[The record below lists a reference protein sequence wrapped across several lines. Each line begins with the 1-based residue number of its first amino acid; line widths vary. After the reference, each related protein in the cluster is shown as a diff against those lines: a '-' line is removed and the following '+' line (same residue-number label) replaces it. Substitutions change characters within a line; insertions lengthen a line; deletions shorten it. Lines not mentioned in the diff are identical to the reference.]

1 MRKPKEA
8 KPEEDLSRNPRQ
20 LSVKT
25 HCGTAASAPL
35 PHGGAAWGD
44 ASEATSWQFCDTKAE
59 AERGQR
65 EAEQRCE
72 EGPGDP
78 ASRCHRAMSLVETI
92 RLWQEGV
99 CAADGKEWRAA
110 LDAFMAVQHPPAKI
124 CFNIGCIHL
133 VLGQLAEAEE
143 AFTRSIGCDKHLAVA
158 YFQRGTV
165 FYRRQNHEKAIED
178 FKEALAQLRGN
189 QLIDYKILGLRY
201 RLFACEILY
210 NIALVFATLEDWKKA
225 EEHLTL
231 AMSMKSE
238 PQHNK
243 IDRAMEAILKQKV
256 CELVA
261 IPAGKLFRP
270 NEKQVAQLEKKDY
283 LGKAMVVAS
292 VVDKDD
298 FSGFAPLQPQAT
310 GPPPRPK
317 TPEIL
322 RALEGQPHRVL
333 YEFIPETS
341 EELQVLPGN
350 IVFVLKKEKDNWATV
365 MFNGKQQTFAAH
377 GLSWSQ
383 GRDKLSYILQQRVAS
398 LPRNPHSSLLPLQKG
413 IVPCNFLEPMELQNK
428 PHIQEENSPEAKIP
442 EPPSS
447 SAPEKPRRPAP
458 DHAPVT
464 PAQLR
469 EAAKEPE
476 AAGPGPHVLK
486 VHHKYTVALQVE
498 PGLSYRELLDL
509 VCKKLELQP
518 EHTELRYK
526 PAESQALVT
535 LSTENLGQAW
545 SQSKDSCLTVW
556 CDITE
561 GEGFLPD
568 SKPEE
573 SPQKAMLEETGLTQ
587 VVAQYNYEATQPE
600 DLEFQAGDVILV
612 LSKVNEDWLEGQ
624 CNGKIGIFPSAFV
637 QKPDAEDPEM

>member
-1 MRKPKEA
+1 
-8 KPEEDLSRNPRQ
+8 
-20 LSVKT
+20 
-25 HCGTAASAPL
+25 
-35 PHGGAAWGD
+35 
-44 ASEATSWQFCDTKAE
+44 
-59 AERGQR
+59 
-65 EAEQRCE
+65 
-72 EGPGDP
+72 
-78 ASRCHRAMSLVETI
+78 MSLVKTI
-92 RLWQEGV
+92 QLWQEGV
-99 CAADGKEWRAA
+99 CAADRKEWKAA
-110 LDAFMAVQHPPAKI
+110 LDAFMAVENPPAKI

-133 VLGQLAEAEE
+133 VLGKLAEAEE
-143 AFTRSIGCDKHLAVA
+143 AFTQSIGCDKHLAVA

-165 FYRRQNHEKAIED
+165 FYRRQNHEKAIKD

-210 NIALVFATLEDWKKA
+210 NIALVYATMEDWKKA

-243 IDRAMEAILKQKV
+243 IDRAMEAILRCDFSVLQKQKL

-261 IPAGKLFRP
+261 VPAGKLFRP

-298 FSGFAPLQPQAT
+298 FSGFAPLQPQAS

-322 RALEGQPHRVL
+322 RALKGQPHRVL
-333 YEFIPETS
+333 YEFIPETT

-365 MFNGKQQTFAAH
+365 MFNGK
-377 GLSWSQ
+377 
-383 GRDKLSYILQQRVAS
+383 
-398 LPRNPHSSLLPLQKG
+398 KG
-413 IVPCNFLEPMELQNK
+413 IVPCNYLEPVELQNK
-428 PHIQEENSPEAKIP
+428 LHIQEEIPLEAEIP
-442 EPPSS
+442 ESPSS
-447 SAPEKPRRPAP
+447 TAPEKPRRPAP
-458 DHAPVT
+458 VYHPQEA
-464 PAQLR
+464 
-469 EAAKEPE
+469 EAAISS
-476 AAGPGPHVLK
+476 PHILK
-486 VHHKYTVALQVE
+486 VHYKYTVALQGK
-498 PGLSYRELLDL
+498 PGASYTELLDM

-518 EHTELRYK
+518 EHTQLRYR
-526 PAESQALVT
+526 PAESQALVV
-535 LSTENLGQAW
+535 LSAENLEAAW
-545 SQSKDSCLTVW
+545 SWSKDNCLTVW

-561 GEGFLPD
+561 GEGFIPD

-573 SPQKAMLEETGLTQ
+573 SPQEATPEETGPTQ

-612 LSKVNEDWLEGQ
+612 LSKGN
-624 CNGKIGIFPSAFV
+624 
-637 QKPDAEDPEM
+637 

>member
-1 MRKPKEA
+1 
-8 KPEEDLSRNPRQ
+8 
-20 LSVKT
+20 
-25 HCGTAASAPL
+25 
-35 PHGGAAWGD
+35 
-44 ASEATSWQFCDTKAE
+44 
-59 AERGQR
+59 
-65 EAEQRCE
+65 
-72 EGPGDP
+72 
-78 ASRCHRAMSLVETI
+78 MSLVETI

-99 CAADGKEWRAA
+99 CAADRKEWRAA
-110 LDAFMAVQHPPAKI
+110 LGAFTAVQNPPAKI
-124 CFNIGCIHL
+124 CFNIGCLPFLPPLCPIPTYM
-133 VLGQLAEAEE
+133 Q

-210 NIALVFATLEDWKKA
+210 NIALVYATTEDWKKA
-225 EEHLTL
+225 EEHLTR
-231 AMSMKSE
+231 AMTMKSE
-238 PQHNK
+238 LQHNK
-243 IDRAMEAILKQKV
+243 IDRAMEAILKQKI

-261 IPAGKLFRP
+261 MPAGKLFRP

-298 FSGFAPLQPQAT
+298 FSGFAPLQPQAS

-322 RALEGQPHRVL
+322 RALEGQPHRIL
-333 YEFIPETS
+333 YEFIPETA

-365 MFNGKQQTFAAH
+365 MFNGK
-377 GLSWSQ
+377 
-383 GRDKLSYILQQRVAS
+383 
-398 LPRNPHSSLLPLQKG
+398 KG
-413 IVPCNFLEPMELQNK
+413 IVPCNYLEPVELQNK
-428 PHIQEENSPEAKIP
+428 LHTQEQTPLETEIP
-442 EPPSS
+442 ESPSS
-447 SAPEKPRRPAP
+447 AAPEKPRRL
-458 DHAPVT
+458 APVYHLQET
-464 PAQLR
+464 
-469 EAAKEPE
+469 EAAISS
-476 AAGPGPHVLK
+476 PHILK
-486 VHHKYTVALQVE
+486 VHYKYTVALQVE
-498 PGLSYRELLDL
+498 PGLSYVELLDL

-518 EHTELRYK
+518 EHTQLRYK
-526 PAESQALVT
+526 PVETQVLVT
-535 LSTENLGQAW
+535 LSTENLEAAW
-545 SQSKDSCLTVW
+545 SQSKDNCLTVW

-573 SPQKAMLEETGLTQ
+573 LLQEATPEETGPTQ

-600 DLEFQAGDVILV
+600 DLEFQAGDMILV

-624 CNGKIGIFPSAFV
+624 
-637 QKPDAEDPEM
+637 

>member
-1 MRKPKEA
+1 
-8 KPEEDLSRNPRQ
+8 
-20 LSVKT
+20 
-25 HCGTAASAPL
+25 
-35 PHGGAAWGD
+35 
-44 ASEATSWQFCDTKAE
+44 
-59 AERGQR
+59 
-65 EAEQRCE
+65 
-72 EGPGDP
+72 
-78 ASRCHRAMSLVETI
+78 MSLVETI

-99 CAADGKEWRAA
+99 CAADRKDWSAA
-110 LDAFMAVQHPPAKI
+110 LDAFTAVQNPPAKI

-133 VLGQLAEAEE
+133 VLGKLAEAEE

-165 FYRRQNHEKAIED
+165 FYRRQNNGKAIED

-210 NIALVFATLEDWKKA
+210 NIALVFATTGNWEKA

-243 IDRAMEAILKQKV
+243 IDRAMEAILKQKL

-261 IPAGKLFRP
+261 IPVGKLFRP

-292 VVDKDD
+292 VVDKDN
-298 FSGFAPLQPQAT
+298 FSGFAPLQPQT
-310 GPPPRPK
+310 SGPPPRPK

-322 RALEGQPHRVL
+322 RALQGQPHRVM
-333 YEFIPETS
+333 YEFIPETA

-365 MFNGKQQTFAAH
+365 MFNGK
-377 GLSWSQ
+377 
-383 GRDKLSYILQQRVAS
+383 
-398 LPRNPHSSLLPLQKG
+398 KG
-413 IVPCNFLEPMELQNK
+413 IVPCNFLEPVELHNK
-428 PHIQEENSPEAKIP
+428 LHIQEETPVEEEMPESPT
-442 EPPSS
+442 ST
-447 SAPEKPRRPAP
+447 APEKPRRPAP
-458 DHAPVT
+458 GQNRRSSPQEAEPPV
-464 PAQLR
+464 PS
-469 EAAKEPE
+469 
-476 AAGPGPHVLK
+476 PHILK
-486 VHHKYTVALQVE
+486 VHYKYTVALRVQ
-498 PGLSYRELLDL
+498 PGLSYPELLDL
-509 VCKKLELQP
+509 VCRKLELQP
-518 EHTELRYK
+518 QHTELRYK
-526 PAESQALVT
+526 PAESQELVT
-535 LSTENLGQAW
+535 LTAKNLDAAW
-545 SQSKDSCLTVW
+545 SQSKDNCLTAW
-556 CDITE
+556 CDLTE

-573 SPQKAMLEETGLTQ
+573 SPQEAPPKEMGPTQ
-587 VVAQYNYEATQPE
+587 VVAQYSYEATQPE

-624 CNGKIGIFPSAFV
+624 CNGKTGIFPSAFI
-637 QKPDAEDPEM
+637 QH

>member
-1 MRKPKEA
+1 
-8 KPEEDLSRNPRQ
+8 
-20 LSVKT
+20 
-25 HCGTAASAPL
+25 
-35 PHGGAAWGD
+35 
-44 ASEATSWQFCDTKAE
+44 
-59 AERGQR
+59 
-65 EAEQRCE
+65 
-72 EGPGDP
+72 
-78 ASRCHRAMSLVETI
+78 MSLVETI

-110 LDAFMAVQHPPAKI
+110 LDAFTAIQNPSAKI

-133 VLGQLAEAEE
+133 VLGKLAEAEE
-143 AFTRSIGCDKHLAVA
+143 AFTRSISCDKHLAVA

-165 FYRRQNHEKAIED
+165 SYQRQNHEKAIED

-210 NIALVFATLEDWKKA
+210 NIALVYSTMENWKKA

-261 IPAGKLFRP
+261 VPTGKLFRP

-298 FSGFAPLQPQAT
+298 FSGFAPLQPQAS
-310 GPPPRPK
+310 GPPPRLK

-322 RALEGQPHRVL
+322 RALKGQPHRVL
-333 YEFIPETS
+333 YEFIPETA

-350 IVFVLKKEKDNWATV
+350 IVFVLNKEKDNWATV
-365 MFNGKQQTFAAH
+365 MFNGK
-377 GLSWSQ
+377 
-383 GRDKLSYILQQRVAS
+383 
-398 LPRNPHSSLLPLQKG
+398 KG
-413 IVPCNFLEPMELQNK
+413 IVPCNYLEPMELQNQ
-428 PHIQEENSPEAKIP
+428 PHIQEEISLEDEIP

-458 DHAPVT
+458 DYVPATVT
-464 PAQLR
+464 QPR
-469 EAAKEPE
+469 EAAKEAE
-476 AAGPGPHVLK
+476 AAVSSPHILK
-486 VHHKYTVALQVE
+486 VHYKYTVALQVK
-498 PGLSYRELLDL
+498 PGLSYTELLDL

-518 EHTELRYK
+518 QHTQLRYK

-535 LSTENLGQAW
+535 LSTENLEAAW
-545 SQSKDSCLTVW
+545 SQSKDNCLTVW
-556 CDITE
+556 CNITE

-573 SPQKAMLEETGLTQ
+573 SPQEATPKELGPTQ
-587 VVAQYNYEATQPE
+587 VIAQYSYEATQPE

-637 QKPDAEDPEM
+637 QKSNTEDPES

>member
-1 MRKPKEA
+1 
-8 KPEEDLSRNPRQ
+8 
-20 LSVKT
+20 
-25 HCGTAASAPL
+25 
-35 PHGGAAWGD
+35 
-44 ASEATSWQFCDTKAE
+44 
-59 AERGQR
+59 
-65 EAEQRCE
+65 
-72 EGPGDP
+72 
-78 ASRCHRAMSLVETI
+78 MSLVETI

-99 CAADGKEWRAA
+99 CAADRKEWSAA
-110 LDAFMAVQHPPAKI
+110 LDAFTGVQNPPAKI

-133 VLGQLAEAEE
+133 VLGRLAEAEE

-165 FYRRQNHEKAIED
+165 FYRRQNHGMAIED

-210 NIALVFATLEDWKKA
+210 NIALVYATTENWKKA

-231 AMSMKSE
+231 AVSMKSE

-243 IDRAMEAILKQKV
+243 IDRAMEAILKQKL

-283 LGKAMVVAS
+283 LGKATVVAS

-298 FSGFAPLQPQAT
+298 FSGFAPLQPQAS

-322 RALEGQPHRVL
+322 RALRGQPHRVM
-333 YEFIPETS
+333 YEFIPETA

-365 MFNGKQQTFAAH
+365 MFNGK
-377 GLSWSQ
+377 
-383 GRDKLSYILQQRVAS
+383 
-398 LPRNPHSSLLPLQKG
+398 KG
-413 IVPCNFLEPMELQNK
+413 IVPCNFLEPVELKNK
-428 PHIQEENSPEAKIP
+428 LQIQHCFLPMAQEETPEEDETPESPT
-442 EPPSS
+442 STV
-447 SAPEKPRRPAP
+447 PEKPRRPAP
-458 DHAPVT
+458 GQRGELKGWGHRVT
-464 PAQLR
+464 PA
-469 EAAKEPE
+469 AALS
-476 AAGPGPHVLK
+476 PHILK
-486 VHHKYTVALQVE
+486 VHYKFTVALRVH
-498 PGLSYRELLDL
+498 PGLSYRELLEL

-526 PAESQALVT
+526 AVESQELVT
-535 LSTENLGQAW
+535 LSAENLKAAW
-545 SQSKDSCLTVW
+545 SQSKDNCLTVW
-556 CDITE
+556 CDGTE
-561 GEGFLPD
+561 GQGFVAD

-573 SPQKAMLEETGLTQ
+573 SLQEVTGPTH

-612 LSKVNEDWLEGQ
+612 LSKVNEDWFEGQ
-624 CNGKIGIFPSAFV
+624 CKGRTGIFPSAFV
-637 QKPDAEDPEM
+637 Q

>member
-1 MRKPKEA
+1 
-8 KPEEDLSRNPRQ
+8 
-20 LSVKT
+20 
-25 HCGTAASAPL
+25 
-35 PHGGAAWGD
+35 
-44 ASEATSWQFCDTKAE
+44 
-59 AERGQR
+59 
-65 EAEQRCE
+65 
-72 EGPGDP
+72 
-78 ASRCHRAMSLVETI
+78 MSLVETI

-99 CAADGKEWRAA
+99 CAADKKEWGTA
-110 LDAFMAVQHPPAKI
+110 LDAFTAVQNPPAKI

-133 VLGQLAEAEE
+133 VLGKLAEAEE

-158 YFQRGTV
+158 YFQRGIV
-165 FYRRQNHEKAIED
+165 FYQRQNHEKAIED

-189 QLIDYKILGLRY
+189 QLIDYKILGLRHK
-201 RLFACEILY
+201 LFACEILY
-210 NIALVFATLEDWKKA
+210 NIGLVYATIEDWKKA

-231 AMSMKSE
+231 AMRMKSE

-243 IDRAMEAILKQKV
+243 IDRAMEAILHCDFSVLQKQKL
-256 CELVA
+256 CDLVA
-261 IPAGKLFRP
+261 IPTGKLFRP

-298 FSGFAPLQPQAT
+298 FSGFAPLQPQAS

-333 YEFIPETS
+333 YEFIPETA
-341 EELQVLPGN
+341 EELPVLPGN

-365 MFNGKQQTFAAH
+365 MFNGK
-377 GLSWSQ
+377 
-383 GRDKLSYILQQRVAS
+383 
-398 LPRNPHSSLLPLQKG
+398 KG

-428 PHIQEENSPEAKIP
+428 LHTQEETPPEAEIP

-447 SAPEKPRRPAP
+447 PAPEKPRRPAP
-458 DHAPVT
+458 AYCT
-464 PAQLR
+464 Q
-469 EAAKEPE
+469 EARAVVSS
-476 AAGPGPHVLK
+476 PHILK
-486 VHHKYTVALQVE
+486 VHYKYTVALQVE
-498 PGLSYRELLDL
+498 PGFSYTELLNL
-509 VCKKLELQP
+509 VCNKLELQP
-518 EHTELRYK
+518 EHTQLRYK
-526 PAESQALVT
+526 PRDSQVLVT
-535 LSTENLGQAW
+535 LSMENLEVAW
-545 SQSKDSCLTVW
+545 SQSKDNCLTVW
-556 CDITE
+556 CEITE
-561 GEGFLPD
+561 GEGFLLD

-573 SPQKAMLEETGLTQ
+573 SPQEETPEEMGPSQ

-637 QKPDAEDPEM
+637 QN

>member
-1 MRKPKEA
+1 
-8 KPEEDLSRNPRQ
+8 
-20 LSVKT
+20 
-25 HCGTAASAPL
+25 
-35 PHGGAAWGD
+35 
-44 ASEATSWQFCDTKAE
+44 
-59 AERGQR
+59 
-65 EAEQRCE
+65 
-72 EGPGDP
+72 
-78 ASRCHRAMSLVETI
+78 MSLVETI

-99 CAADGKEWRAA
+99 CAADGKEWKAA
-110 LDAFMAVQHPPAKI
+110 LDTFTAVQNPPAKI

-133 VLGQLAEAEE
+133 VLGKLAEAEE
-143 AFTRSIGCDKHLAVA
+143 AFTRSISCDKHLAVA

-165 FYRRQNHEKAIED
+165 HEKAIED

-210 NIALVFATLEDWKKA
+210 NIALVYATLEDWKKA

-231 AMSMKSE
+231 AMSLKSE

-243 IDRAMEAILKQKV
+243 IDRAMQAILKQKL

-298 FSGFAPLQPQAT
+298 FSGFAPLQPQIKQLPDPSTA
-310 GPPPRPK
+310 PAPS
-317 TPEIL
+317 
-322 RALEGQPHRVL
+322 ALKGQPHRVL
-333 YEFIPETS
+333 YEFVPETA

-365 MFNGKQQTFAAH
+365 MFNGK
-377 GLSWSQ
+377 
-383 GRDKLSYILQQRVAS
+383 
-398 LPRNPHSSLLPLQKG
+398 KG
-413 IVPCNFLEPMELQNK
+413 IVPCNYLEPVES
-428 PHIQEENSPEAKIP
+428 PHIHPPPVLGLPAGTVPATPSPSLVLLAHGHLNMSSETCKIR
-442 EPPSS
+442 
-447 SAPEKPRRPAP
+447 ADAVLM
-458 DHAPVT
+458 D
-464 PAQLR
+464 
-469 EAAKEPE
+469 EAAVSSPRI
-476 AAGPGPHVLK
+476 LK
-486 VHHKYTVALQVE
+486 VHYKYTIALQVE
-498 PGLSYRELLDL
+498 PGLSYTELLDL

-518 EHTELRYK
+518 KHTQLRYK

-535 LSTENLGQAW
+535 LSAENLEAAW
-545 SQSKDSCLTVW
+545 SQSKDNCLTVW
-556 CDITE
+556 CDMTE
-561 GEGFLPD
+561 VSDKGFLPD

-573 SPQKAMLEETGLTQ
+573 LLPQEATVEETGTTQ
-587 VVAQYNYEATQPE
+587 VVAQYDYEATQPE

-612 LSKVNEDWLEGQ
+612 LSQVNEDWLEGQ

-637 QKPDAEDPEM
+637 QKSNTKDPEM

>member
-1 MRKPKEA
+1 
-8 KPEEDLSRNPRQ
+8 
-20 LSVKT
+20 
-25 HCGTAASAPL
+25 
-35 PHGGAAWGD
+35 
-44 ASEATSWQFCDTKAE
+44 
-59 AERGQR
+59 
-65 EAEQRCE
+65 
-72 EGPGDP
+72 
-78 ASRCHRAMSLVETI
+78 MSLVETI

-99 CAADGKEWRAA
+99 CAADRKEWRAA
-110 LDAFMAVQHPPAKI
+110 LDAFTAVQNPPAKI
-124 CFNIGCIHL
+124 CFNIGCLHL
-133 VLGQLAEAEE
+133 VLGKLAEAEE

-165 FYRRQNHEKAIED
+165 FYRRQNHEKAIKD

-189 QLIDYKILGLRY
+189 QLIDYKILGLRHK
-201 RLFACEILY
+201 LFACEILY
-210 NIALVFATLEDWKKA
+210 NIGLVYATIEDWKKA
-225 EEHLTL
+225 EEHLAL

-238 PQHNK
+238 PQHSK
-243 IDRAMEAILKQKV
+243 IDRAMEAILRCDFSVLQKQKL
-256 CELVA
+256 CDLVA
-261 IPAGKLFRP
+261 IPTGKLFRP

-283 LGKAMVVAS
+283 LGKATVVAS

-298 FSGFAPLQPQAT
+298 FSGFAPLQPQAS

-333 YEFIPETS
+333 YEFIPETA

-365 MFNGKQQTFAAH
+365 MFNGK
-377 GLSWSQ
+377 
-383 GRDKLSYILQQRVAS
+383 
-398 LPRNPHSSLLPLQKG
+398 KG

-428 PHIQEENSPEAKIP
+428 LHIQEETPLEAEIP

-447 SAPEKPRRPAP
+447 PAPEKPRRPAP
-458 DHAPVT
+458 GQARDQQVIRT
-464 PAQLR
+464 QPAISI
-469 EAAKEPE
+469 
-476 AAGPGPHVLK
+476 PHILK
-486 VHHKYTVALQVE
+486 VHYKYTVALQVE
-498 PGLSYRELLDL
+498 PGLSYKELLDL

-518 EHTELRYK
+518 KHTELSYK
-526 PAESQALVT
+526 PGDSQALVT
-535 LSTENLGQAW
+535 LSTENLKAAW
-545 SQSKDSCLTVW
+545 SQSKDNCLTVW
-556 CDITE
+556 CETTE
-561 GEGFLPD
+561 GKGFLLD

-573 SPQKAMLEETGLTQ
+573 PPQGATPEETGPNQ

-637 QKPDAEDPEM
+637 QN

>member
-1 MRKPKEA
+1 
-8 KPEEDLSRNPRQ
+8 
-20 LSVKT
+20 
-25 HCGTAASAPL
+25 
-35 PHGGAAWGD
+35 
-44 ASEATSWQFCDTKAE
+44 
-59 AERGQR
+59 
-65 EAEQRCE
+65 
-72 EGPGDP
+72 
-78 ASRCHRAMSLVETI
+78 MSLVETI
-92 RLWQEGV
+92 RLWQQGV
-99 CAADGKEWRAA
+99 CAADRKEWSAA
-110 LDAFMAVQHPPAKI
+110 LDAFTAVQNPPAKI

-133 VLGQLAEAEE
+133 VLGKLAEAEE

-165 FYRRQNHEKAIED
+165 FYRRQNHGKAIED

-189 QLIDYKILGLRY
+189 QLIDYKILGLHY

-210 NIALVFATLEDWKKA
+210 NIALVYATTENWEKA

-243 IDRAMEAILKQKV
+243 INRAMEAILKQKL

-283 LGKAMVVAS
+283 LGKATVVAS

-298 FSGFAPLQPQAT
+298 FSGFAPLQPQAS

-322 RALEGQPHRVL
+322 RALRGQPHRVM
-333 YEFIPETS
+333 YEFIPETA

-365 MFNGKQQTFAAH
+365 MFNGK
-377 GLSWSQ
+377 
-383 GRDKLSYILQQRVAS
+383 
-398 LPRNPHSSLLPLQKG
+398 KG
-413 IVPCNFLEPMELQNK
+413 IVPCNFLEPVELQNK
-428 PHIQEENSPEAKIP
+428 LYFQHYLLPMAQEETPVEAEISESATSTVPEQ
-442 EPPSS
+442 
-447 SAPEKPRRPAP
+447 PRRLAP
-458 DHAPVT
+458 GQCAELKGWGAHAVSS
-464 PAQLR
+464 
-469 EAAKEPE
+469 
-476 AAGPGPHVLK
+476 PHVLK
-486 VHHKYTVALQVE
+486 VHYKYTIALRVD
-498 PGLSYRELLDL
+498 PGLSYRELLEL

-526 PAESQALVT
+526 PVEGQELVT
-535 LSTENLGQAW
+535 LSAENVETAW
-545 SQSKDSCLTVW
+545 SQSKDNCLTVW
-556 CDITE
+556 CNGTE
-561 GEGFLPD
+561 GEGFVQD

-573 SPQKAMLEETGLTQ
+573 SQQEATPGEMAPIH
-587 VVAQYNYEATQPE
+587 VVAQYSYEATQPE

-612 LSKVNEDWLEGQ
+612 LSKVNEDWFEGK
-624 CNGKIGIFPSAFV
+624 CKGKTGIFPSAFIQQPTPREV
-637 QKPDAEDPEM
+637 ISEELEV

>member
-1 MRKPKEA
+1 
-8 KPEEDLSRNPRQ
+8 
-20 LSVKT
+20 
-25 HCGTAASAPL
+25 
-35 PHGGAAWGD
+35 
-44 ASEATSWQFCDTKAE
+44 
-59 AERGQR
+59 
-65 EAEQRCE
+65 
-72 EGPGDP
+72 
-78 ASRCHRAMSLVETI
+78 MSLVETI

-110 LDAFMAVQHPPAKI
+110 LDAFTAVQNPPAKI

-133 VLGQLAEAEE
+133 VLGKLAEAEE
-143 AFTRSIGCDKHLAVA
+143 AFTRSISCDKHLAVA

-210 NIALVFATLEDWKKA
+210 NIALVYATMEDWTKA

-231 AMSMKSE
+231 AMSTKSE

-243 IDRAMEAILKQKV
+243 VDRAMEAILSADFSVLQKQKLY
-256 CELVA
+256 ELVA

-298 FSGFAPLQPQAT
+298 FSGFAPLQPQAS

-317 TPEIL
+317 NPEIL

-333 YEFIPETS
+333 YEFIPETT
-341 EELQVLPGN
+341 EELPVLPGN

-365 MFNGKQQTFAAH
+365 MFNGK
-377 GLSWSQ
+377 
-383 GRDKLSYILQQRVAS
+383 
-398 LPRNPHSSLLPLQKG
+398 KG
-413 IVPCNFLEPMELQNK
+413 IVPCNYLEPMELQNK
-428 PHIQEENSPEAKIP
+428 PHIQEEVHLESEIP

-458 DHAPVT
+458 ADIACRPQE
-464 PAQLR
+464 A
-469 EAAKEPE
+469 EAAASSPRI
-476 AAGPGPHVLK
+476 LK
-486 VHHKYTVALQVE
+486 VHYKYTVALQLE
-498 PGLSYRELLDL
+498 PDLPYAELLDL
-509 VCKKLELQP
+509 VCKKLDLQP
-518 EHTELRYK
+518 EHTQLRYK
-526 PAESQALVT
+526 PAGSQALVV
-535 LSTENLGQAW
+535 LSAENLEAAW
-545 SQSKDSCLTVW
+545 SQSRDNSLTVW

-561 GEGFLPD
+561 GEGVLPD

-573 SPQKAMLEETGLTQ
+573 APQEAAPEETGPTQ
-587 VVAQYNYEATQPE
+587 VVAQYSYEATQPE
-600 DLEFQAGDVILV
+600 DLEFRAGDVILV

-637 QKPDAEDPEM
+637 Q

>member
-1 MRKPKEA
+1 
-8 KPEEDLSRNPRQ
+8 
-20 LSVKT
+20 
-25 HCGTAASAPL
+25 
-35 PHGGAAWGD
+35 
-44 ASEATSWQFCDTKAE
+44 
-59 AERGQR
+59 
-65 EAEQRCE
+65 
-72 EGPGDP
+72 
-78 ASRCHRAMSLVETI
+78 MSLVETI

-110 LDAFMAVQHPPAKI
+110 LDAFTAVQSPPAKI
-124 CFNIGCIHL
+124 CYNIGCIHL
-133 VLGQLAEAEE
+133 VLGKLAEAEE
-143 AFTRSIGCDKHLAVA
+143 AFTQSISCDKHLAVA

-165 FYRRQNHEKAIED
+165 FYRRQNHEMAVKD

-210 NIALVFATLEDWKKA
+210 NIALVYATMEDWKKA

-231 AMSMKSE
+231 AACMKSE

-243 IDRAMEAILKQKV
+243 IDRAMEAILKQKLY
-256 CELVA
+256 ELVA
-261 IPAGKLFRP
+261 IPPGKLFRP

-298 FSGFAPLQPQAT
+298 FSGFAPLQPQAS

-322 RALEGQPHRVL
+322 KALEGQPHRVL
-333 YEFIPETS
+333 YEFIPETT

-365 MFNGKQQTFAAH
+365 MFNGK
-377 GLSWSQ
+377 
-383 GRDKLSYILQQRVAS
+383 
-398 LPRNPHSSLLPLQKG
+398 KG
-413 IVPCNFLEPMELQNK
+413 IVPCNYLEPVELQNK
-428 PHIQEENSPEAKIP
+428 LHIQDEIPPEPEIP

-447 SAPEKPRRPAP
+447 IAPAKARRPAP
-458 DHAPVT
+458 DYVPVT
-464 PAQLR
+464 TTQPR
-469 EAAKEPE
+469 EAAMETKP
-476 AAGPGPHVLK
+476 APCILK
-486 VHHKYTVALQVE
+486 VHYKYTVAMQVQ
-498 PGLSYRELLDL
+498 PGLSYKELLNL

-518 EHTELRYK
+518 EHTQLRYK
-526 PAESQALVT
+526 PVGSEELVT
-535 LSTENLGQAW
+535 LSTGNLEAAW
-545 SQSKDSCLTVW
+545 SHSKDNCLTVW

-568 SKPEE
+568 SEPEE
-573 SPQKAMLEETGLTQ
+573 PQKATPEEMGPTQ

-637 QKPDAEDPEM
+637 QDCNTKDPEI

>member
-1 MRKPKEA
+1 
-8 KPEEDLSRNPRQ
+8 
-20 LSVKT
+20 
-25 HCGTAASAPL
+25 
-35 PHGGAAWGD
+35 
-44 ASEATSWQFCDTKAE
+44 
-59 AERGQR
+59 
-65 EAEQRCE
+65 
-72 EGPGDP
+72 
-78 ASRCHRAMSLVETI
+78 MSLVETI

-99 CAADGKEWRAA
+99 CAADRKEWSAA
-110 LDAFMAVQHPPAKI
+110 LDAFTGVQNPPAKI

-133 VLGQLAEAEE
+133 VLGRLAEAEE

-158 YFQRGTV
+158 YFQRGIV
-165 FYRRQNHEKAIED
+165 FYRRQNHGKAIED

-210 NIALVFATLEDWKKA
+210 NIALVYATTENWKKA

-238 PQHNK
+238 PQHKK
-243 IDRAMEAILKQKV
+243 IDRAMEAILKQKL
-256 CELVA
+256 CELVV

-298 FSGFAPLQPQAT
+298 FSGFAPLQPQAS

-317 TPEIL
+317 TPEVL
-322 RALEGQPHRVL
+322 RALRGQPHRVM
-333 YEFIPETS
+333 YEFIPETA

-365 MFNGKQQTFAAH
+365 MFNGK
-377 GLSWSQ
+377 
-383 GRDKLSYILQQRVAS
+383 
-398 LPRNPHSSLLPLQKG
+398 KG
-413 IVPCNFLEPMELQNK
+413 IVPCNFLEPVELKNK
-428 PHIQEENSPEAKIP
+428 LNIQEETPVEDETPESPT
-442 EPPSS
+442 STT
-447 SAPEKPRRPAP
+447 PEKPRRPAP
-458 DHAPVT
+458 GQRGELKGWGH
-464 PAQLR
+464 R
-469 EAAKEPE
+469 EAEPTVSS
-476 AAGPGPHVLK
+476 PHVLK
-486 VHHKYTVALQVE
+486 VHYIFTVALRAG
-498 PGLSYRELLDL
+498 PGLPYRELLEL

-526 PAESQALVT
+526 PAGSQELVT
-535 LSTENLGQAW
+535 LSAENLERAW
-545 SQSKDSCLTVW
+545 SQSKDNCLTVW
-556 CDITE
+556 CDGTE
-561 GEGFLPD
+561 GQGFVAD

-573 SPQKAMLEETGLTQ
+573 LLQEAMGPTH

-612 LSKVNEDWLEGQ
+612 LSKVNEDWFEGQ
-624 CNGKIGIFPSAFV
+624 CKGRTGIFPSAFV
-637 QKPDAEDPEM
+637 Q

>member
-1 MRKPKEA
+1 
-8 KPEEDLSRNPRQ
+8 
-20 LSVKT
+20 
-25 HCGTAASAPL
+25 
-35 PHGGAAWGD
+35 
-44 ASEATSWQFCDTKAE
+44 
-59 AERGQR
+59 
-65 EAEQRCE
+65 
-72 EGPGDP
+72 
-78 ASRCHRAMSLVETI
+78 MSLVETI

-99 CAADGKEWRAA
+99 CSADRREWRAA
-110 LDAFMAVQHPPAKI
+110 LEAFTAVQNPPAKI

-133 VLGQLAEAEE
+133 VLEKLAEAEE
-143 AFTRSIGCDKHLAVA
+143 AFTRSIGCDKHLAAA

-165 FYRRQNHEKAIED
+165 FYRRQNHVKAIED

-210 NIALVFATLEDWKKA
+210 NIALVYATMEDWKKA

-243 IDRAMEAILKQKV
+243 IDRAMEAILICDFSVLQKQKLY
-256 CELVA
+256 ELVA

-298 FSGFAPLQPQAT
+298 FSGFAPLQPQAS

-322 RALEGQPHRVL
+322 RALQGQPHRVL
-333 YEFIPETS
+333 YEFIPETA

-365 MFNGKQQTFAAH
+365 MFNGK
-377 GLSWSQ
+377 
-383 GRDKLSYILQQRVAS
+383 
-398 LPRNPHSSLLPLQKG
+398 KG
-413 IVPCNFLEPMELQNK
+413 IVPCNFLEPVELQNK
-428 PHIQEENSPEAKIP
+428 LHIQEETSLEAELPESPV
-442 EPPSS
+442 
-447 SAPEKPRRPAP
+447 SAVPEKPRRPAP
-458 DHAPVT
+458 GQRGGEA
-464 PAQLR
+464 
-469 EAAKEPE
+469 EAA
-476 AAGPGPHVLK
+476 AASPRILK
-486 VHHKYTVALQVE
+486 VHYKYTVALQVK
-498 PGLSYRELLDL
+498 PDLSYTELLDL

-518 EHTELRYK
+518 EHTQLRYK
-526 PAESQALVT
+526 PPESPALVT
-535 LSTENLGQAW
+535 LRAENLEAAW
-545 SQSKDSCLTVW
+545 SQSKDNCLTAW

-561 GEGFLPD
+561 GEGVLLD

-573 SPQKAMLEETGLTQ
+573 SLQEATLEEAELTQ

-637 QKPDAEDPEM
+637 QKSTTKHPE

>member
-1 MRKPKEA
+1 
-8 KPEEDLSRNPRQ
+8 
-20 LSVKT
+20 
-25 HCGTAASAPL
+25 
-35 PHGGAAWGD
+35 
-44 ASEATSWQFCDTKAE
+44 
-59 AERGQR
+59 
-65 EAEQRCE
+65 
-72 EGPGDP
+72 
-78 ASRCHRAMSLVETI
+78 MSLVETI

-99 CAADGKEWRAA
+99 CAADRKEWSAA
-110 LDAFMAVQHPPAKI
+110 LGAFTAVQNPPAKI

-133 VLGQLAEAEE
+133 VLGKLAEAEE

-158 YFQRGTV
+158 YFQRGNV
-165 FYRRQNHEKAIED
+165 AYRRQNHGKAMED

-210 NIALVFATLEDWKKA
+210 NIALVHATMESWGKA

-243 IDRAMEAILKQKV
+243 IDRAMEAILKQKL

-261 IPAGKLFRP
+261 VPVGKLFRP

-283 LGKAMVVAS
+283 LGKALVVAS
-292 VVDKDD
+292 VVDKDS
-298 FSGFAPLQPQAT
+298 FSGFAPLQPQT
-310 GPPPRPK
+310 SGPPPRPK

-322 RALEGQPHRVL
+322 RALTGQPHRVMF
-333 YEFIPETS
+333 EFIPETA

-365 MFNGKQQTFAAH
+365 MFNGK
-377 GLSWSQ
+377 
-383 GRDKLSYILQQRVAS
+383 
-398 LPRNPHSSLLPLQKG
+398 KG
-413 IVPCNFLEPMELQNK
+413 IVPCNFLEPVELHNK
-428 PHIQEENSPEAKIP
+428 LHIQEVEPAVSSPHI
-442 EPPSS
+442 
-447 SAPEKPRRPAP
+447 
-458 DHAPVT
+458 
-464 PAQLR
+464 
-469 EAAKEPE
+469 
-476 AAGPGPHVLK
+476 LK
-486 VHHKYTVALQVE
+486 VHYTYTVAMAVK
-498 PGLSYRELLDL
+498 PDFSYTELLDL

-518 EHTELRYK
+518 KHTELRYK
-526 PAESQALVT
+526 LTESQQLVT
-535 LSTENLGQAW
+535 LSAKNLDAAW
-545 SQSKDSCLTVW
+545 SQSKDNCLTVW
-556 CDITE
+556 CNLTE
-561 GEGFLPD
+561 GEGFLLD

-573 SPQKAMLEETGLTQ
+573 SSQEATLEETGPTQ

-637 QKPDAEDPEM
+637 QQPNTEDPEK